1 MNEELKQKIIDE
13 AIQDAVWLECV
24 MVDHAEY
31 SEDRQLLLE
40 IAKLLR
46 DFADDYSK
54 RLEV

>member
-1 MNEELKQKIIDE
+1 MNEELKQKIIDK

-31 SEDRQLLLE
+31 SEDRQHLLE

-54 RLEV
+54 R